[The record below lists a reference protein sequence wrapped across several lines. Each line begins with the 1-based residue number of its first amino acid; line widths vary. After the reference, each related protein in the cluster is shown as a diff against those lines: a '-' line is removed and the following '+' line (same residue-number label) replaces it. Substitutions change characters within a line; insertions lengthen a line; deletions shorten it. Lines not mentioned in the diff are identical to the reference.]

1 MRSTRGCAMS
11 KDPKNERGDQDVSRR
26 GLLGKAALA
35 VGAATSVVAARSAL
49 ARSADV
55 VMDSAGRVLIN
66 GAALPA
72 ERPEGSFEAAVVRNR
87 DNTSCTNAGGCGG
100 GTNTGCTN
108 TKGCVKGVAPT
119 RAIQPMGTAPKAT
132 APVGGRSRK

>member
-1 MRSTRGCAMS
+1 MRRSTRGCVMS
-11 KDPKNERGDQDVSRR
+11 KDPRTKGDQAVSRR

-49 ARSADV
+49 ARSSDV

-72 ERPEGSFEAAVVRNR
+72 QRPQGSFETAVVRNR
-87 DNTSCTNAGGCGG
+87 ANTTCTNSAGCTG
-100 GTNTGCTN
+100 GTNTGCNN
-108 TKGCVKGVAPT
+108 TRGCAKGVAPT
-119 RAIQPMGTAPKAT
+119 RAIQPMGTAPKT
-132 APVGGRSRK
+132 NAPV

>member
-1 MRSTRGCAMS
+1 MRWSTRGCVMS
-11 KDPKNERGDQDVSRR
+11 KDPRSKGDQAVSRR

-35 VGAATSVVAARSAL
+35 VGAATSLVAARSAL
-49 ARSADV
+49 ARSSDV

-72 ERPEGSFEAAVVRNR
+72 QRPEGSFEAAVVRR
-87 DNTSCTNAGGCGG
+87 DNNSCTNSAGCTG
-100 GTNTGCTN
+100 GTNTGCNN
-108 TKGCVKGVAPT
+108 TKGCAKGLAPT
-119 RAIQPMGTAPKAT
+119 RAIQPMGTAPKTT

>member
-1 MRSTRGCAMS
+1 MRRSTRGCVMS
-11 KDPKNERGDQDVSRR
+11 KDPRTKGDQAVSRR

-49 ARSADV
+49 ARSSDV

-72 ERPEGSFEAAVVRNR
+72 QRPQGSFETAVVRKDRKSRRLNSSHSQSS
-87 DNTSCTNAGGCGG
+87 NTVFCL
-100 GTNTGCTN
+100 
-108 TKGCVKGVAPT
+108 KK
-119 RAIQPMGTAPKAT
+119 K
-132 APVGGRSRK
+132 

>member
-1 MRSTRGCAMS
+1 MRRSTRGCVMS
-11 KDPKNERGDQDVSRR
+11 KDPRTKGDQAVSRR

-49 ARSADV
+49 ARSSDV

-72 ERPEGSFEAAVVRNR
+72 QRLEGSFEAAVVRS
-87 DNTSCTNAGGCGG
+87 DNNSCTNSAVCAGG
-100 GTNTGCTN
+100 
-108 TKGCVKGVAPT
+108 
-119 RAIQPMGTAPKAT
+119 
-132 APVGGRSRK
+132 

>member
-1 MRSTRGCAMS
+1 MRWSTRGCVMS
-11 KDPKNERGDQDVSRR
+11 KDPRSKGDQAVSRR

-35 VGAATSVVAARSAL
+35 VGAATSLVAARSAL
-49 ARSADV
+49 ARSSDV

-72 ERPEGSFEAAVVRNR
+72 QRPEGSFEAAVVRRGN
-87 DNTSCTNAGGCGG
+87 NSSTTKAGGRRSTHMSC
-100 GTNTGCTN
+100 NH
-108 TKGCVKGVAPT
+108 VKGWDEVLCPT
-119 RAIQPMGTAPKAT
+119 SEIQPMGTAPKTT